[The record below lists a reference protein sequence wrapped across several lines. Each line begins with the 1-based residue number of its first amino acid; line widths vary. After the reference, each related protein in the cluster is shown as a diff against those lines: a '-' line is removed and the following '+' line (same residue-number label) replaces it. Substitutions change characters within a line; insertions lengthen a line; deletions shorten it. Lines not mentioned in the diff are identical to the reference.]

1 MKAVRIH
8 EHGNEDVL
16 FWEEV
21 PLPVVKDGQVL
32 VEIKAAAI
40 NHLDIWVRKGIPG
53 INLPMIIGS
62 DGAGIVSKIGKGVD
76 AYS

>member
-8 EHGNEDVL
+8 KHGNKDVL
-16 FWEEV
+16 VWEEV

-40 NHLDIWVRKGIPG
+40 NHR
-53 INLPMIIGS
+53 
-62 DGAGIVSKIGKGVD
+62 
-76 AYS
+76 